1 MTDLQ
6 TWPVSVAFSEVDR
19 RDVSLELVADEGVR
33 LAVARRLDLL
43 ALSRFEARVRLS
55 SWLDGAV
62 LRGDWTAELEQ
73 SCVVTLEPVVAS
85 LSGAFELRLL
95 PAGSPNAPDEG
106 PDAVIDPLAD
116 DPPDLIEGAVIPVG
130 DYLVEHLAL
139 ELDPFPRRPG
149 AVFVPPED
157 PGVITPF
164 AALKDLAARN
174 KPEKP

>member
-1 MTDLQ
+1 MTDQQ

-19 RDVSLELVADEGVR
+19 RDVSLDLAADEGVR
-33 LAVARRLDLL
+33 HAVARRLDLL
-43 ALSRFEARVRLS
+43 ALSRFEARVRLCA
-55 SWLDGAV
+55 WLDGAI
-62 LRGDWTAELEQ
+62 LRGDWTADLQ
-73 SCVVTLEPVVAS
+73 QACVVTLEPVAAS
-85 LSGAFELRLL
+85 LSGTFELRLL
-95 PAGSPNAPDEG
+95 PVGSSNAPEEG

-116 DPPDLIEGAVIPVG
+116 DPPDLIEGPVIPVG

-164 AALKDLAARN
+164 AALKDLATRN
-174 KPEKP
+174 KPE